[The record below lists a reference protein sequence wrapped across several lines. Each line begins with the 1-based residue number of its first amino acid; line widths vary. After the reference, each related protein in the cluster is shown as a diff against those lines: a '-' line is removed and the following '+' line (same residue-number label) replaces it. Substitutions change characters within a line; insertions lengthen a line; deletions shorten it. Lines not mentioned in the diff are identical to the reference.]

1 MSCNLLD
8 CSAAKII
15 QFYLSHIE
23 LNPTDADAL
32 KTKQKTT
39 ISPSLNVHH
48 GKFAYEN
55 V

>member
-23 LNPTDADAL
+23 LNPTDAI
-32 KTKQKTT
+32 KTKQKTK
-39 ISPSLNVHH
+39 ISPSLNVHR
-48 GKFAYEN
+48 GEFAYEN